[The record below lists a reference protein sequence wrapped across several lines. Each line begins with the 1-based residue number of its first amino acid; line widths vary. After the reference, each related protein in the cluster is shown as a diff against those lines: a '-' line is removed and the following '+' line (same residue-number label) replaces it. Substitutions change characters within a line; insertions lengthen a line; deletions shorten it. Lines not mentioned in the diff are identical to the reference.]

1 MSTNNEKVLQTIINQ
16 NQSQIS
22 YTSIVGF
29 VLTTFF
35 FAIILVILFSV
46 GNIQE
51 VGQNWSRYRCNP
63 FYMPFAASFGS
74 DPIENFNFC
83 INNIFNVNAKSIFQP
98 LYGILG
104 TFGSIMSDIVNATMG
119 LRIMFSNM
127 LNGFQTFLT
136 NMHGQIRM
144 LMNQVR
150 MSFIKMNNLMGRVF
164 GTMYSIIFMGMSA
177 MSAGQNMA
185 NNDLVQ
191 FLFEFCFDPET
202 IVPLSNGLHIPISMV
217 SVGDYVLDSDN
228 NPVKVL
234 SKFEFDG
241 SKTPMVAIG
250 SECNP
255 IIMSSKHF
263 INNDYASNHK
273 TARVVSSL
281 DKLICLNVEGHKFKV
296 GIPGDY
302 HLVSDYDES
311 SDSDV
316 VFETQRYAEKVLNN
330 TKKNIVVSDKMKN
343 VLEEYSLGIDPEA
356 FVKMKDGSFKQ
367 LKFVKIGDE
376 LFESGKVLGKVC
388 EQSEYIVNSS
398 GFVKMS
404 PSQLVWNGMKY
415 IRYGFAFSDC
425 IEKKQTNLIQLFTEN
440 CSGFVV
446 KNNLEVGDEIVVR
459 EYREIPDPIMENLYA
474 ENVMAF

>member
-1 MSTNNEKVLQTIINQ
+1 MDTTDQRILQSLINQ
-16 NQSQIS
+16 SNVS
-22 YTSIVGF
+22 YGSIIGF

-35 FAIILVILFSV
+35 FTIVLVVLFSV

-63 FYMPFAASFGS
+63 FYMPFASSFGS

-83 INNIFNVNAKSIFQP
+83 INNIFNINAKSIFQP

-144 LMNQVR
+144 LMNQLR

-164 GTMYSIIFMGMSA
+164 GTMHAVIFMGMSA
-177 MSAGQNMA
+177 MSAGQNLA

-217 SVGDYVLDSDN
+217 SIGDYLLDEHN
-228 NPVKVL
+228 NPVRVI
-234 SKFEFDG
+234 SKFEFNG
-241 SKTPMVAIG
+241 TKTPMVAIG
-250 SECNP
+250 SQTNP

-263 INNDYASNHK
+263 INNDYAYNHK
-273 TARVVSSL
+273 TARPVNSL
-281 DKLICLNVEGHKFKV
+281 EKLICLNVEGHKFKV
-296 GIPGDY
+296 GISEEY
-302 HLVSDYDES
+302 HIVSDYDES
-311 SDSDV
+311 SDPSV
-316 VFETQRYAEKVLNN
+316 VFETQKYAERILNN
-330 TKKNIVVSDKMKN
+330 TKENKVISDKMKK

-367 LKFVKIGDE
+367 LKLVKIGDE
-376 LFESGKVLGKVC
+376 LFESGKILGKVY
-388 EQSEYIVNSS
+388 EQTNYIVNSS
-398 GFVKMS
+398 RFPTMS
-404 PSQLVWNGMKY
+404 PSQLIWNNMKY
-415 IRYGFAFSDC
+415 IRIGFEFTDY
-425 IEKKQTNLIQLFTEN
+425 IEKKQTNLIQLFTEK
-440 CSGFVV
+440 CSGFIV
-446 KNNLEVGDEIVVR
+446 KAKDNNEIIVR
-459 EYREIPDPIMENLYA
+459 EYREIPDPIMEELY
-474 ENVMAF
+474 EKQIIQNI